1 MSPRTMLTPQ
11 TEPVGVDGYTLR
23 ERSWKREA
31 DKHVQALNVLLAERG
46 APIRFGYPAPV
57 AVPFDGPGPD
67 EAYAGALPLTDE
79 LDDVLQLSAALLQ
92 DVRTGADDETAE
104 RELLLR
110 RAALADRLALA
121 APYETTAQHRAIR
134 AAHVLMT
141 YDVVHH
147 TGHGEFAA
155 DSIEADGAGGP
166 RAYVRQEYAA
176 WHTPLTPGEGIRPA
190 QSRKS

>member
-1 MSPRTMLTPQ
+1 MSTRTMLTPK
-11 TEPVGVDGYTLR
+11 TEPVGADGFTLR

-46 APIRFGYPAPV
+46 AGIRFAFPAPV
-57 AVPFDGPGPD
+57 AMPFKGPLPD
-67 EAYAGALPLTDE
+67 EAYAGAPLLLDE

-92 DVRTGADDETAE
+92 DARTGTEEAADE
-104 RELLLR
+104 RALLLR
-110 RAALADRLALA
+110 RAALSDRLALA
-121 APYETTAQHRAIR
+121 APSDTTAQHRAIR

-141 YDVVHH
+141 FDVVHH
-147 TGHGEFAA
+147 TGRGEFAA

-176 WHTPLTPGEGIRPA
+176 WHVPIPPGEGI
-190 QSRKS
+190 